1 MDSACTPSGPH
12 VHYGGSSVRCRVSCR
27 WQAPAWSLPGE
38 IPQSTLFWNRCPQQG
53 ISCHEVDASPFPGAP
68 GRWRRRSCPAGALSL
83 LQHRAD
89 AQVRLEGNTTGGVE
103 IAGGGA
109 DRDAGRG
116 LMCRGSAR
124 PHAPSPASGP
134 QDAGKGRDAL
144 APCTTSRGV
153 PPARRVESC
162 PVCQRGEAASKV
174 ASVLPSAMSS
184 SVLPCRR

>member
-1 MDSACTPSGPH
+1 MGAPQVRSPRRVDSACTPSGPH

-89 AQVRLEGNTTGGVE
+89 AQVRLEGNTTGGRRDCGRRGRPGRRSWVDVPWQRTPSCPF
-103 IAGGGA
+103 AGVGPTGCGERSRCA
-109 DRDAGRG
+109 CTMHDEQ
-116 LMCRGSAR
+116 GSA
-124 PHAPSPASGP
+124 P
-134 QDAGKGRDAL
+134 L
-144 APCTTSRGV
+144 LV
-153 PPARRVESC
+153 V
-162 PVCQRGEAASKV
+162 
-174 ASVLPSAMSS
+174 
-184 SVLPCRR
+184 